1 MCDNTL
7 GLSED
12 KGVSGDRKR
21 EDAAEI
27 NEGVETECACCSE
40 TEGCHIKAT
49 DD

>member
-7 GLSED
+7 GLKED
-12 KGVSGDRKR
+12 KGVSGGGQKK
-21 EDAAEI
+21 DAADI
-27 NEGVETECACCSE
+27 NKGVETEGSCCSE